1 MCCTTHLSGAL
12 LWEQSALFHG
22 FFSQHDWLS
31 DYFHFCLCWQR
42 WQKDY
47 IPVEGKGGVRPSDK
61 LGSLSIRS
69 PTLEY
74 CCVAGPVFMGRVSAP
89 VLRPQPCGRSGWS
102 TRAPH
107 RLRGRERDGQT
118 SPFHVCSLNYQGPAQ
133 TNHFS
138 FENKPH
144 SEPRAPLRTYF
155 CFSKRSCAVVLECVS
170 ADMGSA
176 VMILITQLFGK
187 GNLGGAEIYTTRVL
201 ICIDFFMATCRNY
214 VEKIRNEDTHF
225 LILCPCCLSVYE
237 KRRQR
242 KINSQSLGSSLP
254 VVLMVLFLKCAL
266 CWVSLNW
273 CSAEISHTTSCSL
286 LGFTSAIFSEH
297 NSVEGQCRKKTA
309 VLQRLNRNFVY
320 DYEQT
325 TWQM

>member
-12 LWEQSALFHG
+12 LWEQPALFHG

-118 SPFHVCSLNYQGPAQ
+118 SPFHVCPLNYQGPALVMLQPFFLWEQ
-133 TNHFS
+133 T
-138 FENKPH
+138 
-144 SEPRAPLRTYF
+144 PLW
-155 CFSKRSCAVVLECVS
+155 
-170 ADMGSA
+170 
-176 VMILITQLFGK
+176 
-187 GNLGGAEIYTTRVL
+187 
-201 ICIDFFMATCRNY
+201 ATG
-214 VEKIRNEDTHF
+214 T
-225 LILCPCCLSVYE
+225 
-237 KRRQR
+237 
-242 KINSQSLGSSLP
+242 SQN
-254 VVLMVLFLKCAL
+254 VFLFLKKVVCCCVGMCQCGYGL
-266 CWVSLNW
+266 CGNDSHY
-273 CSAEISHTTSCSL
+273 SA
-286 LGFTSAIFSEH
+286 
-297 NSVEGQCRKKTA
+297 V
-309 VLQRLNRNFVY
+309 
-320 DYEQT
+320 
-325 TWQM
+325 W